1 MQEKE
6 AVWQE
11 IRNRVFQ
18 NMDLSGEIS
27 DKELKRMIAEEVRQF
42 GKVHLLS
49 LHARE
54 TCEEQIFNSF
64 RKLDILQELLDD
76 PEVTEIM
83 VNGAA
88 HIFYEKQG
96 VLYPWEKGQ
105 LSEERLRDMIQQ
117 MVGAADRIVNEA
129 QPIVDTRL
137 PDGSRVNI
145 VLQPVSLDGSC
156 ISIRK
161 FCGIPMNL
169 AYLVQSEAISEE
181 AAELLKLLVKAG
193 YNIFISG
200 GTGSG
205 KTTFLNAL
213 SEYIPE
219 GERVITIEDSAELQ
233 LNNIKNLVRLET
245 RPANGQGA
253 QEISIRDLIRTALRM
268 RPDRIIVGEVRGA
281 EALDM
286 LQAMNTGH
294 DGSLSTGHANSSR
307 DMLLRLETMA
317 LMGSMQLPIAA
328 IRRQIASAIDILV
341 HLGRV
346 RDGTRKVLEISE
358 ILGMDQEEIAMK
370 PLFVFSETEG
380 KGADVHGIWKK
391 EGDLQFR
398 KKLEEKGLVSESIET
413 KDGQAVQDGTMET
426 GDERKK

>member
-205 KTTFLNAL
+205 KTTFLNVLFGIYSGGRACH
-213 SEYIPE
+213 Y
-219 GERVITIEDSAELQ
+219 
-233 LNNIKNLVRLET
+233 
-245 RPANGQGA
+245 
-253 QEISIRDLIRTALRM
+253 
-268 RPDRIIVGEVRGA
+268 
-281 EALDM
+281 
-286 LQAMNTGH
+286 H
-294 DGSLSTGHANSSR
+294 
-307 DMLLRLETMA
+307 
-317 LMGSMQLPIAA
+317 
-328 IRRQIASAIDILV
+328 RRQL
-341 HLGRV
+341 RNC
-346 RDGTRKVLEISE
+346 R
-358 ILGMDQEEIAMK
+358 
-370 PLFVFSETEG
+370 
-380 KGADVHGIWKK
+380 
-391 EGDLQFR
+391 
-398 KKLEEKGLVSESIET
+398 
-413 KDGQAVQDGTMET
+413 
-426 GDERKK
+426 

>member
-88 HIFYEKQG
+88 HIFYEKHG

-161 FCGIPMNL
+161 FLWNTNESCVSGAVRSYIR
-169 AYLVQSEAISEE
+169 
-181 AAELLKLLVKAG
+181 G
-193 YNIFISG
+193 SG
-200 GTGSG
+200 G
-205 KTTFLNAL
+205 
-213 SEYIPE
+213 
-219 GERVITIEDSAELQ
+219 SAE
-233 LNNIKNLVRLET
+233 
-245 RPANGQGA
+245 
-253 QEISIRDLIRTALRM
+253 TA
-268 RPDRIIVGEVRGA
+268 
-281 EALDM
+281 
-286 LQAMNTGH
+286 
-294 DGSLSTGHANSSR
+294 
-307 DMLLRLETMA
+307 
-317 LMGSMQLPIAA
+317 
-328 IRRQIASAIDILV
+328 
-341 HLGRV
+341 
-346 RDGTRKVLEISE
+346 
-358 ILGMDQEEIAMK
+358 
-370 PLFVFSETEG
+370 G
-380 KGADVHGIWKK
+380 KGGIQYFYFRRDKVP
-391 EGDLQFR
+391 ERRHFLQCTFGIYTR
-398 KKLEEKGLVSESIET
+398 GGACHYHRRLLQNFS
-413 KDGQAVQDGTMET
+413 
-426 GDERKK
+426 

>member
-49 LHARE
+49 LQARE

-88 HIFYEKQG
+88 HIFYEKHG

-286 LQAMNTGH
+286 L
-294 DGSLSTGHANSSR
+294 
-307 DMLLRLETMA
+307 LRLETMA

-346 RDGTRKVLEISE
+346 RDGTRKVLQISE

-380 KGADVHGIWKK
+380 KGAGVHGIWKK